1 MRRYY
6 ELKQSDRNA
15 HGLAA
20 LADYLPADLPDT
32 NGNVANRDIGRFE
45 PQDQVMRFG
54 AKHNDIFP
62 LLGDMV
68 RWRLNMPSR
77 RSSASDQAVAD

>member
-1 MRRYY
+1 MWRYY
-6 ELKQSDRNA
+6 ELKQSDRDA
-15 HGLAA
+15 HELSA
-20 LADYLPADLPDT
+20 LADYLPTDQPDA

-62 LLGDMV
+62 LLG
-68 RWRLNMPSR
+68 
-77 RSSASDQAVAD
+77 VAAGVICC